1 MRLPPAGAEPNLKP
15 MSRARLACGASRS
28 SVLVRKYPPTLPAYR
43 SAILACSTT
52 GSNAGCAPEN
62 ANAGLPNCLISLMSS
77 SRELLTGP
85 TTGGKWEENT
95 AMIRL
100 SRPSTGS
107 RYTMSALVSPVGGRA
122 CGTLSILKISSR
134 RKYLIR
140 SPVNGD
146 VSGPLARWVGDSDG
160 DGVAF
165 GSDRAGGDGLSRLVR
180 IKPTPARRA
189 NAIAAPTAAIN
200 VRLVFRTG

>member
-28 SVLVRKYPPTLPAYR
+28 SVLVRAYRLYGAIRLALRKYPPTLPAYR

-100 SRPSTGS
+100 SPPSTGS

-134 RKYLIR
+134 RRYLVR
-140 SPVNGD
+140 SPVNGE
-146 VSGPLARWVGDSDG
+146 VSGLLARCVGVGVGDG
-160 DGVAF
+160 DGVTF
-165 GSDRAGGDGLSRLVR
+165 GSDRAGD
-180 IKPTPARRA
+180 
-189 NAIAAPTAAIN
+189 
-200 VRLVFRTG
+200 